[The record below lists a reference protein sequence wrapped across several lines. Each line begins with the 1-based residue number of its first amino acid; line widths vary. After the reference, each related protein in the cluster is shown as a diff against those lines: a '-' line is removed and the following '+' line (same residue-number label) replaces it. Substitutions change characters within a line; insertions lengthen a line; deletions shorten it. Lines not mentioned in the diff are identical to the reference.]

1 MQIKFKIL
9 IKLILRNG
17 SISCE
22 HFYLKTIV
30 KEVRRNGLTK
40 SEWLTWLPL
49 KYGYFYFRKLYFYLF
64 SLTYFI
70 KNNLPDLFQKAGL
83 DDHST
88 WKRWTEIN
96 DCELNFPTEK
106 RLTFFQTVLVVQA
119 LRPDRLQN
127 SMRNFS
133 CKLIGIKDISPST
146 TNIKMLYETETIASE
161 PILIIISPGADP
173 SQELSELAESVV
185 GKQAYHEVAM
195 GQGQMT
201 LALDLLKQ
209 CSTKGEWLCLKN
221 LHLVIAWLPTLE
233 KVCL

>member
-1 MQIKFKIL
+1 M
-9 IKLILRNG
+9 
-17 SISCE
+17 
-22 HFYLKTIV
+22 
-30 KEVRRNGLTK
+30 
-40 SEWLTWLPL
+40 
-49 KYGYFYFRKLYFYLF
+49 
-64 SLTYFI
+64 
-70 KNNLPDLFQKAGL
+70 A
-83 DDHST
+83 
-88 WKRWTEIN
+88 IN

-173 SQELSELAESVV
+173 SQELTELAESVV